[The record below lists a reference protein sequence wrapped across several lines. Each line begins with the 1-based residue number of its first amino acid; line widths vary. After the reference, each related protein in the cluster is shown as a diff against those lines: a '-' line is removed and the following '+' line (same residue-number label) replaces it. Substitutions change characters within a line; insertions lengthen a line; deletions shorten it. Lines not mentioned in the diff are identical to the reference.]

1 MKKIIVCIAAV
12 AATAVLNGAD
22 VGRVIVRQQW
32 PWSTH
37 INVDFELSGV
47 SAAAPADITLRCYD
61 GETEIPSEKVSAA
74 VSGRRFAVA
83 EGGTHTLHLDPA
95 ALFGE
100 ERKTVPDFKVV
111 VSANETAAVDIEP
124 IYMIVDL
131 ATGEKKKLCR
141 ADFYNYPE
149 KYGTYE
155 TDFSVFGAST
165 TLPSVFIWTGVTNNE
180 EYVTTKLVLR
190 RIPAA
195 GAEWPFASA
204 SSKITAKLTQ
214 DFWIGVFE
222 LTQAQYYALKGSYDG
237 YFTNEETYPKH
248 KTYPM
253 CGVAWRNL
261 LDGTEALGILASRA
275 GLTVNFPTELHWEYA
290 AKGGAAN
297 ATLGYSNVDR
307 VAWYKKTTNESGH
320 PEPVGRK
327 YPNAFGLYDVLG
339 NVREMCRD
347 WYAGGCNT
355 DIEAEFVEETG
366 VTQSDSLAFLN
377 TSTDGQAQKSVRG
390 GFFNTANSAPPT
402 VYLNQGSKYSGG
414 NSYDGVR
421 VWAVETP

>member
-61 GETEIPSEKVSAA
+61 GETEIPSAKVSAA

-83 EGGTHTLHLDPA
+83 EGGTHTLRLDPA

-100 ERKTVPDFKVV
+100 ERKMVPDFKVV

-155 TDFSVFGAST
+155 TDF
-165 TLPSVFIWTGVTNNE
+165 
-180 EYVTTKLVLR
+180 
-190 RIPAA
+190 
-195 GAEWPFASA
+195 
-204 SSKITAKLTQ
+204 
-214 DFWIGVFE
+214 
-222 LTQAQYYALKGSYDG
+222 
-237 YFTNEETYPKH
+237 
-248 KTYPM
+248 
-253 CGVAWRNL
+253 
-261 LDGTEALGILASRA
+261 
-275 GLTVNFPTELHWEYA
+275 
-290 AKGGAAN
+290 
-297 ATLGYSNVDR
+297 
-307 VAWYKKTTNESGH
+307 
-320 PEPVGRK
+320 
-327 YPNAFGLYDVLG
+327 FGLRSFDH
-339 NVREMCRD
+339 
-347 WYAGGCNT
+347 A
-355 DIEAEFVEETG
+355 
-366 VTQSDSLAFLN
+366 
-377 TSTDGQAQKSVRG
+377 SVG
-390 GFFNTANSAPPT
+390 
-402 VYLNQGSKYSGG
+402 VYLDRGHQ
-414 NSYDGVR
+414 
-421 VWAVETP
+421 

>member
-1 MKKIIVCIAAV
+1 MKKTIAIILAMAG
-12 AATAVLNGAD
+12 TALHGAD
-22 VGRVIVRQQW
+22 IGRVIVRQQW
-32 PWSTH
+32 PWSTD

-47 SAAAPADITLRCYD
+47 STEAPADISLRCFD
-61 GETEIPSEKVSAA
+61 GETEIPAEKVASAI
-74 VSGRRFAVA
+74 SGSRYAIA
-83 EGGTHTLHLDPA
+83 EGGTHTLSLDPA
-95 ALFGE
+95 VLFGE
-100 ERKTVPDFKVV
+100 GRKTVPDFKVT
-111 VSANETAAVDIEP
+111 VSASPTAPVDFEP
-124 IYMIVDL
+124 IYMIIDL

-253 CGVAWRNL
+253 CGVAWRDL
-261 LDGTEALGILASRA
+261 PDGTEALGILAART

-290 AKGGAAN
+290 AKAGAAN
-297 ATLGYSNVDR
+297 ATLGYSNIDR

-366 VTQSDSLAFLN
+366 VTKSDSLAFLN